1 MFDKTRKF
9 ILERVSDVGRFGRVA
24 RPLMQTS
31 VLGVSCWVAKGYWVN
46 RVNSL
51 YLTGDVCKI
60 VIAVV
65 QAVYGDV

>member
-31 VLGVSCWVAKGYWVN
+31 VLGVSC
-46 RVNSL
+46 
-51 YLTGDVCKI
+51 
-60 VIAVV
+60 
-65 QAVYGDV
+65 